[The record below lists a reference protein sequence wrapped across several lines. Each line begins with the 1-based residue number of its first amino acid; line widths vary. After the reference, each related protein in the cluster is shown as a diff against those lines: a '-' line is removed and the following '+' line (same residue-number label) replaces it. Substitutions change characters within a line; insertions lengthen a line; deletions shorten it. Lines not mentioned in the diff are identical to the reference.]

1 MQVKQQKKSSN
12 KWTCVVC
19 NEKQSVWKVF
29 AQGFIAKDVCKFVQ
43 TFNMFP
49 CQFEQQRTNETLDLI
64 PEHTDDQ
71 PRSSN
76 DKKRRSDWSKY
87 VDPKDIHD
95 GQEEEE
101 QEEDVFGPRIVTELP
116 PKKLVKKPK
125 LNADS
130 SGFGTPQDGERGF
143 RLVFQKRNFNKGKEP
158 GKIDPT
164 TANWASKRFDYKSQS
179 EEGISAAEGPWRSL
193 AKGDSNRRTY
203 AKQLVE
209 DGFAESRACH
219 RTTACHPTTAKVS
232 STKWGA
238 YIIQDNNKDSED
250 KGPRK
255 SQLRMMKGASK
266 WGSYITEDDDEGDLH
281 LKIGREFADNKGKWD
296 DCVFDAKLYDQS
308 VEEDIHPDFL

>member
-19 NEKQSVWKVF
+19 NEKQSVRKVF
-29 AQGFIAKDVCKFVQ
+29 AQGFMAKDVRKFVQ
-43 TFNMFP
+43 TFNMSR
-49 CQFEQQRTNETLDLI
+49 CQFEQQRTNETLDLV
-64 PEHTDDQ
+64 PEHTDCQ

-76 DKKRRSDWSKY
+76 DKKRRSDWSEY
-87 VDPKDIHD
+87 VDPKDIHN

-116 PKKLVKKPK
+116 PKELFKKPK
-125 LNADS
+125 LNVDS
-130 SGFGTPQDGERGF
+130 SGFGTMQD
-143 RLVFQKRNFNKGKEP
+143 GKEP

-164 TANWASKRFDYKSQS
+164 IANWASKRFDYKSQS
-179 EEGISAAEGPWRSL
+179 EEGISAAEGPRRSL

-209 DGFAESRACH
+209 HGFAESR
-219 RTTACHPTTAKVS
+219 ACHPTTAKVS
-232 STKWGA
+232 STKCGV

-250 KGPRK
+250 KGPWK
-255 SQLRMMKGASK
+255 SQLRMMKEASK
-266 WGSYITEDDDEGDLH
+266 WDSYITEDDDEGDLH

-296 DCVFDAKLYDQS
+296 DCEFDAKLYDQS
-308 VEEDIHPDFL
+308 AEEDIHPDFL